1 MDKFNRQNL
10 GLQRFNNTG
19 IIDASDILNLEN
31 YLDDRDINKT
41 SGTTYGF
48 IKTDTVDVN
57 YTDEN
62 KLISYVDNN
71 DNLYNYYSN
80 PYKPDL
86 KTPKNYNGTIH
97 NINSELE
104 FDIAIANIVNGD
116 KIKINSNL
124 SFTTSKVINKE
135 VEIYSDGFN
144 MTNPE
149 MKSINENGY
158 EIKASSSFLPANDNY
173 KIFNKK
179 WNQTA
184 TSTDYSQNNEIGF
197 GDGGYFT
204 SVISDPSFLG
214 TNTNQIGNIKR
225 PYQQIKYPSSQ
236 KLTNVYFYFS
246 YVNLTNAEPQN
257 DNRRVMTVYIC
268 GSNDNITYD
277 LLHANIAQNIN
288 WTAINPNFYTVGF
301 INALTNNNEYQYF
314 RIIYNTVNGDNYY
327 AINEIILNTYISNG
341 KATIEQTPL
350 EGDLIDIQSDNCYIH
365 DLIFK
370 NSNNGGMAYCLSFSN
385 NNSHKNIIKNCYF
398 QTNEIAILNYNKGIQ
413 IENNNFSFLGTNDE
427 HSYIV
432 FVKGDTQSLIYNNV
446 IVGNTNNTS
455 EFLKLDGNDYNEG
468 EIYLYNNTNTL
479 INNSIQKFINVNT
492 SITNLKIFCFE
503 NNIYTNNFFMYIY
516 NVNNWINLNEIA
528 MFKNTVNLT
537 NTANY
542 AGLIALDSPSN
553 IILTYKPFLR
563 SALNNTP
570 VINNINYSSLNSIVY
585 YEKNKITNSLTINL
599 NPLFIDKMG
608 YDSVLDTHFTFSNN
622 ALLPKNNNTSLGS
635 TIQYFNDLYINN
647 GQLNK
652 STFTNNNDLVN
663 KLYVDNLLNANVMC
677 KYYASASTGNGDI
690 ILQNKVIDTHNAYNT
705 ANGKYTIPVS
715 GNYFIS
721 GLFQSNNIN
730 YGVNGWIELYVN
742 YNNIGPS
749 IPNLLGG
756 NRAETTGNIYRY
768 VQGSTVITANVGDTV
783 ALYKNTNQFT
793 APINC
798 IFTITKI

>member
-31 YLDDRDINKT
+31 YLDDRDNNKT

-48 IKTDTVDVN
+48 IKSYNLDVD
-57 YTDEN
+57 YKDEN
-62 KLISYVDNN
+62 KLISYIDVDNK
-71 DNLYNYYSN
+71 LYNYYSN
-80 PYKPDL
+80 PYKPSL
-86 KTPKNYNGTIH
+86 NTPSTYTGTIH

-104 FDIAIANIVNGD
+104 FDIASANIVDGD

-124 SFTTSKVINKE
+124 SFTSSKIINKE

-144 MTNPE
+144 MNNPE

-184 TSTDYSQNNEIGF
+184 SSTDYSQNNEIGF
-197 GDGGYFT
+197 GDGGYFM
-204 SVISDPSFLG
+204 SVISDPNFLG
-214 TNTNQIGNIKR
+214 TNTNQVGNIKR

-246 YVNLTNAEPQN
+246 YVNLTNAESQN

-277 LLHANIAQNIN
+277 LLHSNIAQNIN

-327 AINEIILNTYISNG
+327 AINEIILNTYITNG
-341 KATIEQTPL
+341 KATI
-350 EGDLIDIQSDNCYIH
+350 EGDLIDIQKDNCYIH

-370 NSNNGGMAYCLSFSN
+370 NSNISELSNCLKFSSN
-385 NNSHKNIIKNCYF
+385 DAHKNIIKNCYF

-427 HSYIV
+427 HTYII
-432 FVKGDTQSLIYNNV
+432 FFKSHMPSLIYNNV

-455 EFLKLDGNDYNEG
+455 EFLKLVGNDYNNG

-479 INNSIQKFINVNT
+479 INNGLQKFINVET
-492 SITNLKIFCFE
+492 QITNLKIFCFE

-516 NVNNWINLNEIA
+516 NVNNWINLNEIV
-528 MFKNTVNLT
+528 MYKNIINLT

-553 IILTYKPFLR
+553 IILNYKPIIR
-563 SALNNTP
+563 SALNNNP
-570 VINNINYSSLNSIVY
+570 LINNLNYSSLNSIVY
-585 YEKNKITNSLTINL
+585 YEKNKITNSLSINL
-599 NPLFIDKMG
+599 NPLFIGNLGSIIDNH
-608 YDSVLDTHFTFSNN
+608 LTFSNN
-622 ALLPKNNNTSLGS
+622 TLLAKNNNTSLGS
-635 TIQYFNDLYINN
+635 INQYFNDLYINN

-663 KLYVDNLLNANVMC
+663 KLYVDNLLNTNVMC

-715 GNYFIS
+715 GNYYIS
-721 GLFQSNNIN
+721 GLFQSSNIN
-730 YGVNGWIELYVN
+730 FGVNGWLEIYVN
-742 YNNIGPS
+742 YNNTGQVS
-749 IPNLLGG
+749 YNLLDG
-756 NRAETTGNIYRY
+756 NRAETAGNIYRY
-768 VQGSTVITANVGDTV
+768 VQGSSVFTANVGDTV
-783 ALYKNTNQFT
+783 ALYKNASVSL

-798 IFTITKI
+798 ILTITKI